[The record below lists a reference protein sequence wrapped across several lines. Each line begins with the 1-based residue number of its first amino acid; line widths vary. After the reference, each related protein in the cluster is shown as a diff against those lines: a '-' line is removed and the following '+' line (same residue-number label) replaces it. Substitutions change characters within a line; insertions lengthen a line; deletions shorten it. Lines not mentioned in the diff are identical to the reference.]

1 MSEQL
6 ILLIDDKK
14 ANLLQLESLIKEI
27 GFKQILI
34 ANCADDGW
42 GAMKRQKVD
51 CVIAAYDMQE
61 MSGIALLKII
71 RKEESLSEIPFF
83 LTDQAFTKIKVIKA
97 GQGG

>member
-71 RKEESLSEIPFF
+71 RKEESISEIPFF
-83 LTDQAFTKIKVIKA
+83 LTEQAFTKIKDIKA